1 MMVNS
6 TLGVEKNTDG
16 VPGAAGGPGNIY
28 SGCVR
33 NKRSLKFGTNI
44 LGNISSSDQPGY
56 LAGTH
61 IRATKLC
68 PYVFVHYSCTL
79 V

>member
-1 MMVNS
+1 MTLNS
-6 TLGVEKNTDG
+6 ILGVEKNTDG
-16 VPGAAGGPGNIY
+16 VPGAAGGAGNIY

-61 IRATKLC
+61 ITATKAC
-68 PYVFVHYSCTL
+68 PYVFLHYSCTQ